1 VIVGVTGSR
10 LGPSVAQL
18 KWLRSQLREATELH
32 HGASVGVDAAAHRVA
47 IEIGTEAIVVHPPV
61 DLKAADQSTMVDM
74 PGVTVLPRKP
84 YLKCNH
90 DIVDACNVLLALPMG
105 KETQRIGTWAT
116 VRYAVKIGRPVRIC
130 GPYGER
136 GK

>member
-1 VIVGVTGSR
+1 VTGSR
-10 LGPSVAQL
+10 LSPSVAQL

-32 HGASVGVDAAAHRVA
+32 HGACVGVDAAAHRVA

-61 DLKAADQSTMVDM
+61 DLSAADQSTMADM
-74 PGVTVLPRKP
+74 PGVTVLPPKP
-84 YLKCNH
+84 HLKCNH
-90 DIVDACNVLLALPMG
+90 DIVDACEILLALPLG
-105 KETQRIGTWAT
+105 KEQQRIGTWAT